1 MLGLIFGETN
11 FPLEILKKVKKKHI
25 KYLIID
31 LTKKKNF
38 KKDKNSY
45 AVSIGQFGKIIK
57 IFKKNKCKKVLFAG
71 KVKKPNFSKLRLDFK
86 GIYYIPRIVRSS
98 KLGDAAILR
107 EIIKILKQEKIIT
120 LSSLTYKPE
129 LTLKKGTYSKVKPNK
144 EDKLDIKKAISTLGK
159 LGKYT
164 FSQGTVVRNNKVVV
178 IEGKG
183 GTERMLKINRT
194 KTQRNKGVLVKFPKK
209 KQDLRIDLP
218 TVGLKTL
225 VQCKAAGLKGI
236 VLKAKLHSD
245 FIEKSPFKTIFNGF
259 IFIFSLSSK
268 LKSELT
274 KSPFTKTI

>member
-1 MLGLIFGETN
+1 MLSLIFGETN
-11 FPLEILKKVKKKHI
+11 FPLEILKKVKKKNL

-57 IFKKNKCKKVLFAG
+57 ILKKNKCKKVLFAG
-71 KVKKPNFSKLRLDFK
+71 KVKKPNFSKLKLDFK
-86 GIYYIPRIVRSS
+86 GIYYIPRIVMSS

-107 EIIKILKQEKIIT
+107 EIIKILKHERINTIN
-120 LSSLTYKPE
+120 SLTYNSE
-129 LTLKKGTYSKVKPNK
+129 LTLKKGTFSKVKPNK
-144 EDKLDIKKAISTLGK
+144 EDNLDIKKAISTLSK
-159 LGKYT
+159 LGKYN
-164 FSQGTVVRNNKVVV
+164 FSQGTVVRNNKIVA

-183 GTERMLKINRT
+183 GTERMLRRSRS
-194 KTQRNKGVLVKFPKK
+194 KTQRYKGVLVKFPKK

-236 VLKAKLHSD
+236 VLKAKQNVFLERNKCINFANKNKM
-245 FIEKSPFKTIFNGF
+245 FI
-259 IFIFSLSSK
+259 LS
-268 LKSELT
+268 
-274 KSPFTKTI
+274 F

>member
-57 IFKKNKCKKVLFAG
+57 IFKKNKCRKVLFAG

-107 EIIKILKQEKIIT
+107 EIIKILKQERIIT
-120 LSSLTYKPE
+120 LSSLTYNPE
-129 LTLKKGTYSKVKPNK
+129 LALKKGTYSKIKPNK
-144 EDKLDIKKAISTLGK
+144 EDNLDIKKAISTLGK

-236 VLKAKLHSD
+236 VLKAKQHVFL
-245 FIEKSPFKTIFNGF
+245 EKNKCINFTNKNKMF
-259 IFIFSLSSK
+259 
-268 LKSELT
+268 LT
-274 KSPFTKTI
+274 VK

>member
-57 IFKKNKCKKVLFAG
+57 IFKRNKCRKVLFAG

-120 LSSLTYKPE
+120 LSSLTYNPE
-129 LTLKKGTYSKVKPNK
+129 LTLKKGTYSKIKPNK
-144 EDKLDIKKAISTLGK
+144 DDNLDIKKAISTLGK

-236 VLKAKLHSD
+236 VLKAKQHVFL
-245 FIEKSPFKTIFNGF
+245 EKNKCINFANKNKMF
-259 IFIFSLSSK
+259 
-268 LKSELT
+268 LT
-274 KSPFTKTI
+274 VK